1 VHAQFGEGKWL
12 DLGTIEEIRPR
23 HCFQIAD
30 SHMRRQITGI
40 SFLCALHYLNLLRN
54 FPIPDGRSLRAADA
68 AACID
73 PSVGTVLLK
82 NGRGWR

>member
-1 VHAQFGEGKWL
+1 VHAQFGKGKWL

-40 SFLCALHYLNLLRN
+40 SCQPENEISVIHVIASEAL
-54 FPIPDGRSLRAADA
+54 FG
-68 AACID
+68 
-73 PSVGTVLLK
+73 GTFTHIEEA
-82 NGRGWR
+82 